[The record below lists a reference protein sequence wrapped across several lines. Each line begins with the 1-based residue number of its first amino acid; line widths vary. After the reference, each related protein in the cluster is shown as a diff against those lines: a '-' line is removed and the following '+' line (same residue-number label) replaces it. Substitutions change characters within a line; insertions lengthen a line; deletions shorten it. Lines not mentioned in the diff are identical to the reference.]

1 MASYRTLQVN
11 IDTLA
16 SMLHTLNQ
24 IQLDLGNQSASIST
38 LSANLSTVL
47 SGSSVQTFET
57 NFASWASTLNDLV
70 EDIQATYSVLDSLLI
85 DIEIETRRLNAINFT
100 N

>member
-1 MASYRTLQVN
+1 MASHGTINVN
-11 IDTLA
+11 IDMLA
-16 SMLHTLNQ
+16 SMLHTLNR
-24 IQLDLGNQSASIST
+24 IQFDLGIQSASIST
-38 LSANLSTVL
+38 LSASLSTVL

-57 NFASWASTLNDLV
+57 NFASWVSTLNDLV

-85 DIEIETRRLNAINFT
+85 DLEIETVRLNAIHFT